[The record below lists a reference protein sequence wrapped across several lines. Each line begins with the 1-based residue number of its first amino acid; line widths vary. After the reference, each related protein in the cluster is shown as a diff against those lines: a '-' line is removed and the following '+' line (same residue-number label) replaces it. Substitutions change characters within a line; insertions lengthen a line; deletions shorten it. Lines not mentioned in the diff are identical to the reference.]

1 MNLTV
6 QLKAL
11 RKGIFVRNEDG
22 TIEHRMVSYIG
33 EDEVIVSEFLLFSD
47 EEDNPWSYY
56 NLKNYGRDWALTK
69 KELENYFKLVELEQY
84 FSGSDLPSCKYVYKI
99 GGKFNIGD
107 LVIGNNYVGKIVK
120 IVNDDGY
127 QYKETNLCTDTEAY
141 KKLMALKT
149 FCQRQNKI
157 NVSDID
163 SINACANY
171 AAVTLAKLKGEY

>member
-33 EDEVIVSEFLLFSD
+33 EDEVIVSEFLLFSE
-47 EEDNPWSYY
+47 EEDSPWTYY
-56 NLKNYGRDWALTK
+56 DLKNYGRDWALTK

-107 LVIGNNYVGKIVK
+107 LVIGSNYVGKIVK
-120 IVNDDGY
+120 IADEDGY

-141 KKLMALKT
+141 KKLIDLKT
-149 FCQRQNKI
+149 DEKRKKGF
-157 NVSDID
+157 NVCDID
-163 SINACANY
+163 IINNCANY